1 MAIFDKLKHILFDED
16 VVEVEEEGTELP
28 EREPKAPKVK
38 PSVGFVDH
46 HAAEED
52 TISEVKLPV
61 EDEAPVEEEPE
72 VPVMSRSQLY
82 DYGDD
87 FEDEIVE
94 DEIPVIE
101 EEPRRPVV
109 EERERH
115 IDREERVVEPRREV
129 VREPRRDEEFER
141 IAREEREYRE
151 VKTHEPRDYKKIVA
165 SSEPEGKKPF
175 KVTPV
180 ISPVY
185 GILDKNYKP
194 EEVIIKT
201 PEPSNNGPRE
211 FGPVSYNGDPLP
223 EPIKYER
230 DNTKKEISKVTKDID
245 RFANEEVPKLK
256 DELELPKKIKVEE
269 PVEEVKHTAEVSSV
283 EDEFESTSEYNK
295 IVEDDS
301 VFSEF
306 DAPEEVNEAIDIEEA
321 IQEEIHDEVDE
332 EKEPTVDLESLI
344 KSTDE
349 FVNEPVDEEP
359 EEMEYTSEFENP
371 VKTREDNIDEDNN
384 LDETIETDLFN
395 LIDSMY
401 KDDEKDSE

>member
-16 VVEVEEEGTELP
+16 VVEVEDGENELP
-28 EREPKAPKVK
+28 EREPKVVK
-38 PSVGFVDH
+38 PKPGDGIIDH
-46 HAAEED
+46 HAVEED
-52 TISEVKLPV
+52 TIAEIKLPKD
-61 EDEAPVEEEPE
+61 EDEEPVVEEKST
-72 VPVMSRSQLY
+72 PVMSRSQLY
-82 DYGDD
+82 DYGNDFDD
-87 FEDEIVE
+87 E
-94 DEIPVIE
+94 VIE
-101 EEPRRPVV
+101 EEIPAIEESPRRVV
-109 EERERH
+109 EEHREGRP
-115 IDREERVVEPRREV
+115 IEPRREV
-129 VREPRRDEEFER
+129 IRETRRDEEFER
-141 IAREEREYRE
+141 IAREERETQE
-151 VKTHEPRDYKKIVA
+151 VKHNEPRDYKKLI
-165 SSEPEGKKPF
+165 SSNETPGKKPF

-201 PEPSNNGPRE
+201 PEPTNNGPRE

-230 DNTKKEISKVTKDID
+230 EHSKKDIVSLNKDID
-245 RFANEEVPKLK
+245 NLKNEEVPRLK
-256 DELELPKKIKVEE
+256 EEKEDIELPKKVESKVVVTEA
-269 PVEEVKHTAEVSSV
+269 PSV
-283 EDEFESTSEYNK
+283 EDEFEPTSEYNK

-306 DAPEEVNEAIDIEEA
+306 DAPEEVIEEPV
-321 IQEEIHDEVDE
+321 IEESVEDVVDE
-332 EKEPTVDLESLI
+332 EKEPTVDISELI

-349 FVNEPVDEEP
+349 FVSDTTEEP

-371 VKTREDNIDEDNN
+371 IKTRDEEIDEDND

-401 KDDEKDSE
+401 KDDEKESE